1 MAHQHHY
8 VIIKGENDKPSQH
21 PLKTWVR
28 QNVTSLP
35 QGLEPDTQTSHQ
47 VRRLLSQNGWHLEFT
62 DTEVFVIR
70 PDDNGSFDYASN
82 YVAEIQKEEDE
93 ESIENEDAYEITFGL
108 EKDLQAALRKNIESL
123 EKGLTIIDDG
133 KERNTIA
140 GRIDIT
146 ARDKE
151 NRTVIIEL
159 KAFDAK
165 PDAIAQTLA
174 YMEAVKAE
182 DNVEVRGI
190 IITSGF
196 PDRVKLAARQISN
209 LKLVKFSF
217 QFTFNVIE

>member
-8 VIIKGENDKPSQH
+8 VIIKGENGNPSQH

-28 QNVTSLP
+28 QNLNFLP
-35 QGLEPDTQTSHQ
+35 QGLDPDFQTSHK
-47 VRRLLSQNGWHLEFT
+47 VRRILSQNGWHLEFT

-70 PDDNGSFDYASN
+70 PDDNGNFDYTNN
-82 YVAEIQKEEDE
+82 YVAEIQKEEDDE
-93 ESIENEDAYEITFGL
+93 IMENEDAYEITFGL
-108 EKDLQAALRKNIESL
+108 EKDLQSALRKNIESL

-133 KERNTIA
+133 KERTTIA

-146 ARDKE
+146 AKDNA

-159 KAFDAK
+159 KAVDAK
-165 PDAIAQTLA
+165 PDVIAQTLA

-182 DNVEVRGI
+182 DKVEVRGI

-209 LKLVKFSF
+209 LKLVKYSF
-217 QFTFNVIE
+217 QFTFNIIE